1 MIATIVWFSFMFLG
15 LLSHIVYHDQPMK
28 TKHNALGKAIVIG
41 IQLFL
46 LYHMG
51 VFNNFK

>member
-1 MIATIVWFSFMFLG
+1 MISTIVWLSFMFLG
-15 LLSHIVYHDQPMK
+15 FLSHIVYHDKPMK
-28 TKHNALGKAIVIG
+28 MKYNVFAKTVVIAL
-41 IQLFL
+41 QLFL